1 MKSVLALDVSVT
13 ATGWGF
19 GRPDERPVSGVVR
32 FAPKDATDDEL
43 WVAAMKWMTQ
53 QMNILKPDVIAIEAP
68 FIRMTGGEDGSG
80 SNATTILK
88 LWSLQAI
95 IRMVVK
101 AKRPGAAMLI
111 HASSARKI
119 LTGKGNYSKGEAK
132 PAVMARCKQLGWVD
146 ADERSH
152 DRCDALAVWAAG
164 CAAIDP
170 DFTRRLNAADL
181 SLRERAA

>member
-19 GRPDERPVSGVVR
+19 GRPDERPLSDVVR
-32 FAPKDATDDEL
+32 FAPKHATDDEL

-53 QMNILKPDVIAIEAP
+53 QMNVLNPDVVAIEAP

-111 HASSARKI
+111 HASTARKI
-119 LTGKGNYSKGEAK
+119 LTGRGNYGKGEAK
-132 PAVMARCKQLGWVD
+132 PAVMAQCKRLGWVD
-146 ADERSH
+146 ADERSY

-164 CAAIDP
+164 CVSVDP
-170 DFTRRLNAADL
+170 DFRQRIGLQPALAG
-181 SLRERAA
+181 A